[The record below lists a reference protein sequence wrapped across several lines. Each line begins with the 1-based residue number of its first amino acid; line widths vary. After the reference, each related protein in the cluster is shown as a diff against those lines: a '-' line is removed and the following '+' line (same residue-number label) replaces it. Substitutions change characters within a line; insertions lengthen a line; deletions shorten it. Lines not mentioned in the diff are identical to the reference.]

1 LTRRRRAANT
11 WVKLGWQSWMLG
23 IEASSVIAARVMKM
37 SAGGDASQREV
48 QLMIAEKV
56 EAALQ
61 LQTRLANLGL
71 EAAPAT
77 AVATALRHYRKKV
90 TANRQRLSR

>member
-1 LTRRRRAANT
+1 
-11 WVKLGWQSWMLG
+11 MLG

-77 AVATALRHYRKKV
+77 VVATALRHYRKSKKV